1 MPRFKIELEARVLFN
16 IERDATDEKDAYQ
29 QAVYEIEHGIV
40 DWDKIVQMKLR
51 DVVEVSDA
59 KSNK

>member
-29 QAVYEIEHGIV
+29 QAVYEIERGIV

-59 KSNK
+59 KSNQ